1 VVKQQQFIAEYI
13 FGAVCPSQETVA
25 AIIVPYANQD
35 ALIRHL
41 EEIACPM
48 YQLDATLLS

>member
-48 YQLDATLLS
+48 YRLDATLLS